1 MLHVRRLVI
10 SLFLLGLCAPPT
22 LAAPGSKVTW
32 KTYLSPA
39 DARAGEGAQVVV
51 EAVIE
56 KPWHIYSTKPAEGGG
71 PRPTTL
77 ELAPNKA
84 LAADG
89 KVVQPPPHLIFDEG
103 FKKELEEY
111 PGAVAFGIP
120 VKIAAGVAG
129 KQTVMVKTRQQA
141 CQEGMCLPPKSED
154 VPLTFTVAEG
164 AARPDRLQAVTTVP
178 KQPPGYEP
186 PAEKPAANA
195 DAAAPIAG
203 TTDGSG
209 GDIGATIEQ
218 KQKEGLLSFLLFSVT
233 MGLLALLT
241 PCVFPMVP
249 ITVSFFAKQQET
261 SPGSGIRSAV
271 AYCMGIIGTFT
282 ALGVVMSLLFGAGS
296 ISKFATHPVVN
307 LALAALF
314 IVMAVNLFGAF
325 EIILPSWLVERS
337 QSGTKKA
344 GLAGPLLM
352 GLTFSLTSFTCTVAF
367 VGTLLAA
374 TTQGNFVWPIVGML
388 GFSTAFALPFFLLA
402 LFPGWLAKLP
412 KSGGWLVTVK
422 AFMGFLELAAALK
435 FLSNADLVWNLGLI
449 SRPVFLAICFGIMTM
464 AGAYMMGWL
473 RLPHDSGGRIGFIR
487 RGFGIAS
494 FVAAVYCLAGIN
506 GRSLGDFSAYLPP
519 ADYGPAGAA
528 GGAHGGVTWLQDY
541 DEALKQA
548 EAEQKPIFIDFT
560 GVTCTNCRLMEDQVF
575 RKPEVV
581 EELKKFV
588 TVQLYTDKDTPESRR
603 YQEMQL
609 KKFGQITLPLYVVQT
624 PEERKLGEYSF
635 NTSVPAFLNFL
646 RQSREGAEQVAGIPG
661 N

>member
-1 MLHVRRLVI
+1 MLHVRQLVFA
-10 SLFLLGLCAPPT
+10 LLLLGLFAPPA

-32 KTYLSPA
+32 KAYLSPA

-51 EAVIE
+51 EAAIE
-56 KPWHIYSTKPAEGGG
+56 KPWHIYSTKPPVGAG

-77 ELAPNKA
+77 ELAPNKSLTA
-84 LAADG
+84 EG
-89 KVVQPPPHLIFDEG
+89 KVIQPAPHLIFDEG

-120 VKIAAGVAG
+120 VKIAAGVTGA
-129 KQTVMVKTRQQA
+129 QTLVVKTRHQA
-141 CQEGMCLPPKSED
+141 CQAGMCLPPRSED
-154 VPLTFTVAEG
+154 VTLTFTPAAG
-164 AARPDRLQAVTTVP
+164 AARPDRLQAVTTIP
-178 KQPPGYEP
+178 KQPAGYEP
-186 PAEKPAANA
+186 PDEKGAANA
-195 DAAAPIAG
+195 GGAIARTTGAASPP
-203 TTDGSG
+203 DE
-209 GDIGATIEQ
+209 TIDD
-218 KQKEGLLSFLLFSVT
+218 KIKRTQKEGLLSFLLFSIS

-261 SPGSGIRSAV
+261 SPGGGIQSAV

-282 ALGVVMSLLFGAGS
+282 ALGVATSLLFGAGS
-296 ISKFATHPVVN
+296 ISKFATHPIVN
-307 LALAALF
+307 LGLAVLF
-314 IVMAVNLFGAF
+314 IVMAVNLFGGF
-325 EIILPSWLVERS
+325 EIMLPSWLVERS
-337 QSGTKKA
+337 QSGTQKA

-374 TTQGNFVWPIVGML
+374 TTQGNFIWPIVGML
-388 GFSTAFALPFFLLA
+388 GFSTAFAMPFFLLA

-449 SRPVFLAICFGIMTM
+449 SRPVFLAICFAIFAT

-473 RLPHDSGGRIGFIR
+473 KLPHDMGGRVGVIR
-487 RGFGIAS
+487 RGFGVATI
-494 FVAAVYCLAGIN
+494 VAAIYCLAGIN
-506 GRSLGDFSAYLPP
+506 GRSLGDFAAYLPP
-519 ADYGPAGAA
+519 ADYVTGANA
-528 GGAHGGVTWLQDY
+528 SGAHGGVTWLQNY
-541 DEALKQA
+541 EEALKQA

-603 YQEMQL
+603 YQELQL
-609 KKFGQITLPLYVVQT
+609 KRFNQITLPLYVVQT
-624 PEERKLGEYSF
+624 PAEEKLGEYSF
-635 NTSVPAFLNFL
+635 NTSVPAFLEFL
-646 RQSREGAEQVAGIPG
+646 RKSRESQQVAGVPSE
-661 N
+661 